1 MLTLLRIHCQK
12 AQSGNTMATDKEV
25 KLEQN
30 EFYEPTEADKELTDF
45 ITSHCDKWR
54 DWRDANYLPAYL
66 EYERIFRGQWASEDK
81 TRESER
87 SRIVTPATQQAVET
101 RHAEIMEAIFGQG
114 DFFDI
119 EDNIQDVNGVAID
132 VELIKAQL
140 AEDFKKDKIRK
151 AIDQIELMA
160 EIYGTGIG
168 EIIVKTET
176 EYVPSTR
183 AIPNQMGQAAIGV
196 MERDRISVKINPI
209 NPKNFLFD
217 PNGTTVDDCMGV
229 AIEKY
234 VSIHKIVQ
242 GIEKGI
248 YRKVDIG
255 TASEDTDLEPTQ
267 EVSQYQDEKVLLLT
281 YYGLVPRE
289 YLNNL
294 KENKDIVELFP
305 ENSAAEDYTDMVE
318 AIVVIANDGMLLKAE
333 ENPYMMKDRPVLSY
347 QDDTVPNRLLGR
359 GTVEKAFNMQKAID
373 AQTRSH
379 LDSLALSTSPMIAM
393 DATRLP
399 RGMKFEVK
407 PGKAIL
413 TNGAPSEI
421 LYPFKFGQTDPNNL
435 ATAKD
440 FERML
445 LQATGTLDSNGMISQ
460 ASRDGGGMSMAVA
473 SIIKKYKRT
482 LVNFQEDFLIPFI
495 KKAAFRFMQFDPER
509 YPSVDMNFIPTATLG
524 IIARE
529 YEQQQFIGLLQTLGA
544 DTPVLPIILKGIV
557 ANSSLSNRM
566 ELIAKLDE
574 MMQPNPEQQ
583 QMQQAQQ
590 QLAIQAA
597 QAQIAVN
604 TTQAEQNRAEAT
616 KLSVEAQ
623 LMPQEVQAKM
633 SASLTKNLPNQDDLA
648 SKEFDKRVKIAELM
662 LKEADIKNKSKIVE
676 LQMAEKN
683 NKISGMESDF
693 LDQLTRELNAGQT
706 GIQ

>member
-1 MLTLLRIHCQK
+1 
-12 AQSGNTMATDKEV
+12 MATDKQE

-45 ITSHCDKWR
+45 VTDHCNRWR
-54 DWRDANYLPAYL
+54 DYRDTNFLPDWL

-114 DFFDI
+114 EFFDI
-119 EDNIQDVNGVAID
+119 QDDIRDVNNNPID
-132 VELIKAQL
+132 VGVLKAQL
-140 AEDFKKDKIRK
+140 MEDFKRDKIRK
-151 AIDQIELMA
+151 SIDAIELMA

-168 EIIVKTET
+168 EIVVKTEKQF
-176 EYVPSTR
+176 VPSTQ
-183 AIPNQMGQAAIGV
+183 AIPGQMGQAAIGV
-196 MERDRISVKINPI
+196 VEKDRISVKISPV

-217 PNGTTVDDCMGV
+217 PNGTSVDDCMGV

-234 VSIHKIVQ
+234 ISIHKIVE
-242 GIEKGI
+242 GIERGI
-248 YRKVDIG
+248 YRKVDI
-255 TASEDTDLEPTQ
+255 TPTYEDTDLEPTQ

-289 YLNNL
+289 YLENL
-294 KENKDIVELFP
+294 EENKNIVDLFP
-305 ENSAAEDYTDMVE
+305 ESSAAEEYSDMVE
-318 AIVVIANDGMLLKAE
+318 AIVVIANDGQLLKAE
-333 ENPYMMKDRPVLSY
+333 ANPYMMKDRPVLTY

-373 AQTRSH
+373 AQIRSH
-379 LDSLALSTSPMIAM
+379 LDSLALTTSPMIAM

-399 RGMKFEVK
+399 RGAKFEVK

-421 LYPFKFGQTDPNNL
+421 LYPFKFGQTDGNNL
-435 ATAKD
+435 TTAKD

-445 LQATGTLDSNGMISQ
+445 LQSTGTLDSQGMVS
-460 ASRDGGGMSMAVA
+460 AGARDMGQGGMSMAVA
-473 SIIKKYKRT
+473 TIIKKYKRT

-495 KKAAFRFMQFDPER
+495 QKAAFRYMQFDPER
-509 YPSVDMNFIPTATLG
+509 YPSVDMTFIPTATLG

-529 YEQQQFIGLLQTLGA
+529 HEQQMFIGLLQTLGPN
-544 DTPVLPIILKGIV
+544 TPVLPLILKGV
-557 ANSSLSNRM
+557 LANSSLTNRYELM
-566 ELIAKLDE
+566 EQLDK
-574 MMQPNPEQQ
+574 MSQPNPQAEQMA
-583 QMQQAQQ
+583 QMQQ
-590 QLAIQAA
+590 QLAMQAA

-604 TTQAEQNRAEAT
+604 TTQAEQNRAEAQ
-616 KLSVEAQ
+616 KLSIEAQ
-623 LMPQEVQAKM
+623 LMPQEVQAKNM
-633 SASLTKNLPNQDDLA
+633 AAMTKNLPNQDDA
-648 SKEFDKRVKIAELM
+648 GSKEFDKRVKIAELM

-676 LQMAEKN
+676 LQMADKKGKMSSVED
-683 NKISGMESDF
+683 EF
-693 LDQLTRELNAGQT
+693 LNRLSRELT
-706 GIQ
+706 

>member
-1 MLTLLRIHCQK
+1 
-12 AQSGNTMATDKEV
+12 MATDKEV

-45 ITSHCDKWR
+45 VTDHCNRWR
-54 DWRDANYLPAYL
+54 DYRDTNFLPDWL

-114 DFFDI
+114 EFFDI
-119 EDNIQDVNGVAID
+119 QDDIRDVNNNPID
-132 VELIKAQL
+132 VGVLKAQL
-140 AEDFKKDKIRK
+140 MEDFKRDKIRK
-151 AIDQIELMA
+151 SIDAIELMA

-168 EIIVKTET
+168 EIVVKTEKQF
-176 EYVPSTR
+176 VPSTQ
-183 AIPNQMGQAAIGV
+183 AIPGQMGQAAIGV
-196 MERDRISVKINPI
+196 VEKDRISVKISPV

-217 PNGTTVDDCMGV
+217 PNGTSVDDCMGV

-234 VSIHKIVQ
+234 ISIHKIVE
-242 GIEKGI
+242 GIERGI
-248 YRKVDIG
+248 YRKVDI
-255 TASEDTDLEPTQ
+255 TPTYEDTDLEPTQ

-289 YLNNL
+289 YLENL
-294 KENKDIVELFP
+294 EENKNIVDLFP
-305 ENSAAEDYTDMVE
+305 ESSAAEEYSDMVE
-318 AIVVIANDGMLLKAE
+318 AIVVIANDGQLLKAE
-333 ENPYMMKDRPVLSY
+333 ANPYMMKDRPVLTY

-373 AQTRSH
+373 AQIRSH
-379 LDSLALSTSPMIAM
+379 LDSLALTTSPMIAM

-399 RGMKFEVK
+399 RGAKFEVK

-421 LYPFKFGQTDPNNL
+421 LYPFKFGQTDGNNL

-445 LQATGTLDSNGMISQ
+445 LQSTGTLDSQGMVS
-460 ASRDGGGMSMAVA
+460 AGARDMGQGGMSMAVA
-473 SIIKKYKRT
+473 TIIKKYKRT

-495 KKAAFRFMQFDPER
+495 QKSAFRYMQFDPER
-509 YPSVDMNFIPTATLG
+509 YPSVDMTFIPTATLG

-529 YEQQQFIGLLQTLGA
+529 HEQQMFIGLLQTLGPN
-544 DTPVLPIILKGIV
+544 TPVLPLILKGV
-557 ANSSLSNRM
+557 LANSSLTNRYELM
-566 ELIAKLDE
+566 EQLDK
-574 MMQPNPEQQ
+574 MSQPDPQAAQMQ
-583 QMQQAQQ
+583 QMQQ
-590 QLAIQAA
+590 QLAMQAA

-604 TTQAEQNRAEAT
+604 TTQAEQNRAEAQ
-616 KLSVEAQ
+616 KLSIEAQ
-623 LMPQEVQAKM
+623 LMPQEIQAKNM
-633 SASLTKNLPNQDDLA
+633 AAMTKNLPNQDDA
-648 SKEFDKRVKIAELM
+648 GSKEFDKRVKIAELM

-676 LQMAEKN
+676 LQMADKKGKMSSVED
-683 NKISGMESDF
+683 EF
-693 LDQLTRELNAGQT
+693 LNRLSRELT
-706 GIQ
+706 

>member
-1 MLTLLRIHCQK
+1 
-12 AQSGNTMATDKEV
+12 MATDK
-25 KLEQN
+25 LEQS

-54 DWRDANYLPAYL
+54 DWRDTNFLPDYL

-119 EDNIQDVNGVAID
+119 EDNIQDIGGNPID

-140 AEDFKKDKIRK
+140 MEDFKKDKIRK

-168 EIIVKTET
+168 EIVVMTET
-176 EYVPSTR
+176 EYVPSTQP
-183 AIPNQMGQAAIGV
+183 IPNQQGQAAIGV
-196 MERDRISVKINPI
+196 MQRDRIAVKISPV

-217 PNGTTVDDCMGV
+217 PNGVSVNDCMGV

-234 VSIHKIVQ
+234 VSIHKIVE

-248 YRKVDIG
+248 YRKVNI
-255 TASEDTDLEPTQ
+255 TPTYEDTDLEATQ

-289 YLNNL
+289 YLNNM

-305 ENSAAEDYTDMVE
+305 ENSAAEDYSDMVE

-373 AQTRSH
+373 AQTRAH
-379 LDSLALSTSPMIAM
+379 LDSLALTTAPMVAM

-407 PGKAIL
+407 AGKAIL
-413 TNGAPSEI
+413 TNGNPNEI
-421 LYPFKFGQTDPNNL
+421 LYPFKFGQSDPNNL
-435 ATAKD
+435 ATAKE

-445 LQATGTLDSNGMISQ
+445 LQATGTLDSQGMVSN

-495 KKAAFRFMQFDPER
+495 KQAAFRYMQFDPER
-509 YPSVDMNFIPTATLG
+509 YPSVDMNFVPTATLG

-544 DTPVLPIILKGIV
+544 DTPVLPILLKGIIG
-557 ANSSLSNRM
+557 NSSLSNRM

-574 MMQPNPEQQ
+574 MMQPNPQAQ
-583 QMQQAQQ
+583 QMQQQQ
-590 QLAIQAA
+590 AELAMQAA
-597 QAQIAVN
+597 QAQIAVQ
-604 TTQAEQNRAEAT
+604 TSQAEENKANAI

-633 SASLTKNLPNQDDLA
+633 SASLTKNLPNEDDA
-648 SKEFDKRVKIAELM
+648 NQREFDKRVKIADLM

-676 LQMAEKN
+676 LQMADKQS
-683 NKISGMESDF
+683 KTESDF
-693 LDQLTRELNAGQT
+693 LARLSRELS
-706 GIQ
+706 

>member
-1 MLTLLRIHCQK
+1 
-12 AQSGNTMATDKEV
+12 MATDKQE

-45 ITSHCDKWR
+45 VTDHCNRWR
-54 DWRDANYLPAYL
+54 DYRDTNFLPDWL

-114 DFFDI
+114 EFFDI
-119 EDNIQDVNGVAID
+119 QDDIRDVNNNPID
-132 VELIKAQL
+132 VGILKAQL
-140 AEDFKKDKIRK
+140 MEDFKRDKIRK
-151 AIDQIELMA
+151 SIDAIELMA

-168 EIIVKTET
+168 EIVVKTEKQF
-176 EYVPSTR
+176 VPSTQ
-183 AIPNQMGQAAIGV
+183 AIPGQMGQAAIGV
-196 MERDRISVKINPI
+196 VEKDRISVKISPV

-217 PNGTTVDDCMGV
+217 PNGTSVDDCMGV

-234 VSIHKIVQ
+234 ISIHKIVE
-242 GIEKGI
+242 GIERGI
-248 YRKVDIG
+248 YRKVDI
-255 TASEDTDLEPTQ
+255 TPTYEDTDLEPTQ

-289 YLNNL
+289 YLENL
-294 KENKDIVELFP
+294 EENKNIVDLFP
-305 ENSAAEDYTDMVE
+305 ESSAAEEYSDMVE
-318 AIVVIANDGMLLKAE
+318 AIVVIANDGQLLKAE
-333 ENPYMMKDRPVLSY
+333 ANPYMMKDRPVLTY

-373 AQTRSH
+373 AQIRSH
-379 LDSLALSTSPMIAM
+379 LDSLALTTSPMIAM

-399 RGMKFEVK
+399 RGAKFEVK

-421 LYPFKFGQTDPNNL
+421 LYPFKFGQTDGNNL

-445 LQATGTLDSNGMISQ
+445 LQSTGTLDSQGMVS
-460 ASRDGGGMSMAVA
+460 AGARDMGQGGMSMAVA
-473 SIIKKYKRT
+473 TIIKKYKRT

-495 KKAAFRFMQFDPER
+495 QKAAFRYMQFDPER
-509 YPSVDMNFIPTATLG
+509 YPSVDMTFIPTATLG

-529 YEQQQFIGLLQTLGA
+529 HEQQMFIGLLQTLGPN
-544 DTPVLPIILKGIV
+544 TPVLPLILKGV
-557 ANSSLSNRM
+557 LANSSLTNRYELM
-566 ELIAKLDE
+566 EQLDK
-574 MMQPNPEQQ
+574 MSQPNPQAEQMQ
-583 QMQQAQQ
+583 QMQQ
-590 QLAIQAA
+590 QLAMQAA

-604 TTQAEQNRAEAT
+604 TTQAEQNRAEAQ
-616 KLSVEAQ
+616 KLSIEAQ
-623 LMPQEVQAKM
+623 LMPQEVQAKNM
-633 SASLTKNLPNQDDLA
+633 AAMTKNLPNQDDA
-648 SKEFDKRVKIAELM
+648 GSKEFDKRVKIAELM

-676 LQMAEKN
+676 LQMADKKGKMSSVED
-683 NKISGMESDF
+683 EF
-693 LDQLTRELNAGQT
+693 LNRLSRELT
-706 GIQ
+706 

>member
-1 MLTLLRIHCQK
+1 
-12 AQSGNTMATDKEV
+12 MATDKQE

-45 ITSHCDKWR
+45 VVDHCNRWR
-54 DWRDANYLPAYL
+54 DWRDTNYLPDYL

-114 DFFDI
+114 EFFDI
-119 EDNIQDVNGVAID
+119 QDDIRDVNNNPID
-132 VELIKAQL
+132 VGIIKAQL
-140 AEDFKKDKIRK
+140 MEDFKRDKIRK
-151 AIDQIELMA
+151 SIDAIELMA

-168 EIIVKTET
+168 EIVVKTEKQF
-176 EYVPSTR
+176 VPSTQP
-183 AIPNQMGQAAIGV
+183 IPGQMGQAAIGV
-196 MERDRISVKINPI
+196 VEKDRISVRISPI

-217 PNGTTVDDCMGV
+217 PNGTSVDDCMGV

-234 VSIHKIVQ
+234 ISIHKIVE
-242 GIEKGI
+242 GIERGI
-248 YRKVDIG
+248 YRKVDI
-255 TASEDTDLEPTQ
+255 TPTYEDTDLEPTQ
-267 EVSQYQDEKVLLLT
+267 EVTQYQDDKVLLLT

-289 YLNNL
+289 YLENL
-294 KENKDIVELFP
+294 EENKNIVELFP
-305 ENSAAEDYTDMVE
+305 ESSAAEEYSDMVE
-318 AIVVIANDGMLLKAE
+318 AIVVIANDGQLLKAE
-333 ENPYMMKDRPVLSY
+333 ANPYMMKDRPVLTY

-373 AQTRSH
+373 AQIRSH
-379 LDSLALSTSPMIAM
+379 LDSLALTTSPMIAM

-399 RGMKFEVK
+399 RGAKFEVK

-421 LYPFKFGQTDPNNL
+421 LYPFKFGQTDGNNL

-445 LQATGTLDSNGMISQ
+445 LQSTGTLDSQGMVS
-460 ASRDGGGMSMAVA
+460 AGARDMGQGGMSMAVA
-473 SIIKKYKRT
+473 TIIKKYKRT

-495 KKAAFRFMQFDPER
+495 QKAAFRYMQFDPER
-509 YPSVDMNFIPTATLG
+509 YPSVDMTFIPTATLG

-529 YEQQQFIGLLQTLGA
+529 HEQQMFIGLLQTLGPN
-544 DTPVLPIILKGIV
+544 TPVLPLILKGV
-557 ANSSLSNRM
+557 LANSSLTNRY
-566 ELIAKLDE
+566 ELMDQLDK
-574 MMQPNPEQQ
+574 MSQPNPQAEQMA
-583 QMQQAQQ
+583 QMQQ
-590 QLAIQAA
+590 QLAMQAA

-604 TTQAEQNRAEAT
+604 TTQAEQNRAEAQ
-616 KLSVEAQ
+616 KLAIEAQ
-623 LMPQEVQAKM
+623 LMPQEIQAKNM
-633 SASLTKNLPNQDDLA
+633 AALTKNLPNQDDA
-648 SKEFDKRVKIAELM
+648 TSKEFDKRVKIAELM

-676 LQMAEKN
+676 LQMADKKGKMSSVED
-683 NKISGMESDF
+683 EF
-693 LDQLTRELNAGQT
+693 LNRLSRELT
-706 GIQ
+706 

>member
-1 MLTLLRIHCQK
+1 
-12 AQSGNTMATDKEV
+12 MATDKQV

-30 EFYEPTEADKELTDF
+30 EFYEPTEADKELTAFVVD
-45 ITSHCDKWR
+45 HCQRWR
-54 DWRDANYLPAYL
+54 DYRDVNFLPDWL
-66 EYERIFRGQWASEDK
+66 EYERIFRGQWAAEDK

-119 EDNIQDVNGVAID
+119 EDNIQDIGGNPID

-140 AEDFKKDKIRK
+140 MEDFKKDKIRK
-151 AIDQIELMA
+151 SIDQIELMA

-168 EIIVKTET
+168 EIIVKTEK
-176 EYVPSTR
+176 EYIPATQ
-183 AIPNQMGQAAIGV
+183 AIPGQVGQAAIGV
-196 MERDRISVKINPI
+196 IERDRIGVKIMPV

-217 PNGTTVDDCMGV
+217 PNGTSIDDCMGV

-234 VSIHKIVQ
+234 VSIHKIVA

-248 YRKVDIG
+248 YRKVDI
-255 TASEDTDLEPTQ
+255 TPTYEDTDLEPTQ

-294 KENKDIVELFP
+294 EENKEIVELFP

-318 AIVVIANDGMLLKAE
+318 AIVVIANDGLLLKAE

-347 QDDTVPNRLLGR
+347 QDDTIPNRLLGR

-379 LDSLALSTSPMIAM
+379 LDSLALTTSPMIAM

-399 RGMKFEVK
+399 RGAKFEVK
-407 PGKAIL
+407 PGKAML

-421 LYPFKFGQTDPNNL
+421 IFPFKFGETSLNNL
-435 ATAKD
+435 NTAKE

-445 LQATGTLDSNGMISQ
+445 LQATGTLDSNGMVSSS
-460 ASRDGGGMSMAVA
+460 ARDGGGMSTAVA
-473 SIIKKYKRT
+473 TIIKKYKRT

-495 KKAAFRFMQFDPER
+495 KKAAFRYMQFDPER
-509 YPSVDMNFIPTATLG
+509 YPSVDMNFVPTATLG

-529 YEQQQFIGLLQTLGA
+529 YEQQQFIGLLQTLGPN
-544 DTPVLPIILKGIV
+544 TPVLPLILKGIMQ
-557 ANSSLSNRM
+557 NSSLTNRF
-566 ELIAKLDE
+566 ELIAALDE
-574 MMQPNPEQQ
+574 MMKPNPEQQ
-583 QMQQAQQ
+583 QMEQAQQ
-590 QLAIQAA
+590 QLALQAA

-616 KLSVEAQ
+616 KLAVEAQ
-623 LMPQEVQAKM
+623 LLPQEVQAKNM
-633 SASLTKNLPNQDDLA
+633 AAVTKNLPNEDEAA
-648 SKEFDKRVKIAELM
+648 SREFDKRVKIAELM

-683 NKISGMESDF
+683 NKVAGMEQDF
-693 LDQLTRELNAGQT
+693 LEQLSKQLSSAQT
-706 GIQ
+706 GTE

>member
-1 MLTLLRIHCQK
+1 
-12 AQSGNTMATDKEV
+12 MATDKVV

-45 ITSHCDKWR
+45 VTDHCQRWR
-54 DWRDANYLPAYL
+54 DYRDTNFLPDWL

-114 DFFDI
+114 EFFDI
-119 EDNIQDVNGVAID
+119 EDNIQDVNGNPID
-132 VELIKAQL
+132 VEMIKAQL
-140 AEDFKKDKIRK
+140 MEDFKKDKIRK
-151 AIDQIELMA
+151 SIDQIELMA

-168 EIIVKTET
+168 EIIVKTEK
-176 EYVPSTR
+176 EFVPATQP
-183 AIPNQMGQAAIGV
+183 IPNMQGQAAIGV
-196 MERDRISVKINPI
+196 IERDRIAVKIMPV

-217 PNGTTVDDCMGV
+217 PNGTSIDDCMGV

-234 VSIHKIVQ
+234 VSIHKIVAN
-242 GIEKGI
+242 IEKGI
-248 YRKVDIG
+248 YRKVDI
-255 TASEDTDLEPTQ
+255 TPTYEDTDLEPTQ

-289 YLNNL
+289 YLNNM
-294 KENKDIVELFP
+294 KENKEIVELFP

-318 AIVVIANDGMLLKAE
+318 AIVVIANDGLLLKAE

-379 LDSLALSTSPMIAM
+379 LDSLALTTSPMIAM

-399 RGMKFEVK
+399 RGAKFEVK

-421 LYPFKFGQTDPNNL
+421 LYPFKFGSTDGNNL
-435 ATAKD
+435 QTAQA

-445 LQATGTLDSNGMISQ
+445 LQATGTLDSQGMVTQ
-460 ASRDGGGMSMAVA
+460 AARDGGGGGMSMAVA

-495 KKAAFRFMQFDPER
+495 KKAAFRYMQFDPER

-544 DTPVLPIILKGIV
+544 ETPVLPIILKGIIG
-557 ANSSLSNRM
+557 NSSLSNRM

-583 QMQQAQQ
+583 QLQQAQQ

-597 QAQIAVN
+597 QAQIAVS
-604 TTQAEQNRAEAT
+604 TTQAEQNRAEAQ
-616 KLSVEAQ
+616 KLLTEAQ
-623 LMPQEVQAKM
+623 LMPDEVRAKNL
-633 SASLTKNLPNQDDLA
+633 ASITKNLPNQDEA
-648 SKEFDKRVKIAELM
+648 NQREFDKRVKIAELM
-662 LKEADIKNKSKIVE
+662 LKESDIKNKAKIVE
-676 LQMAEKN
+676 LQMADKRKSQAQIEN
-683 NKISGMESDF
+683 DF
-693 LDQLTRELNAGQT
+693 LEQLNQELSND
-706 GIQ
+706 